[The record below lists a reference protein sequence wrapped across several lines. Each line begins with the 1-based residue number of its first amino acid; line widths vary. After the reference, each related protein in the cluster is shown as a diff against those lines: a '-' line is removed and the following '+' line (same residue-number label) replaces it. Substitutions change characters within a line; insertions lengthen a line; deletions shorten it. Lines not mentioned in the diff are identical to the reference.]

1 MGKLL
6 VNKIKERIIQKGLH
20 HGQMPMRYPLDE
32 STPNGVKTVI

>member
-6 VNKIKERIIQKGLH
+6 VINKRTNYQKGLH

-32 STPNGVKTVI
+32 STPNEVKTVI